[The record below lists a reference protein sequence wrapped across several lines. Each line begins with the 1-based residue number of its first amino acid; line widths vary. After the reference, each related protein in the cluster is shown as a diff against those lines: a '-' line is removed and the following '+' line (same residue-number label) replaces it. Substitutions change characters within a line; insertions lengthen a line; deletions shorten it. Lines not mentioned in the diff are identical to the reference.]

1 MLWLAN
7 LVGRSLLHNK
17 VSMCPDWLKH
27 CAVPENKA
35 QVDDSKLAF
44 KILLQNFVKLDPNK
58 TFSVTQTNAVDTS
71 YLSTVNT

>member
-7 LVGRSLLHNK
+7 LVGRILLHNK

-27 CAVPENKA
+27 CAVSENKA

-44 KILLQNFVKLDPNK
+44 KIFLQNFVKLDPN
-58 TFSVTQTNAVDTS
+58 
-71 YLSTVNT
+71 